1 MFIDGTLEFFTD
13 ADYAE
18 ASISKNQHFRW
29 AKFVLTDDKPNKN
42 NQRIPREEFDNL
54 IKTGVYAPFKVAR
67 GQINDGHEFA
77 EPIGVIAKLLQ
88 VEDKVIGLAAL
99 WPRERKDDVEYLE
112 ELHKSGNPLN
122 VSWEILYTD
131 SEIDDSGVE
140 NLKNVS
146 LVGATIVGLP
156 AYAGRTPVIAVASE
170 ANTKMEVDNMDDKEK
185 AALNEQ
191 DPEQGTQTESEQNQE
206 FIALSEYNALK
217 AEYDALKSEYE
228 SLKANLETLQSAYA
242 GEVRL
247 KTIRQKFASVGINKP
262 DSYFEENRERLLSL
276 SDDAIDFMLQ
286 EMVAGLTKESG
297 ASVNLPPVVQA
308 KQQLT
313 KEEILEFLRKQI
325 SK

>member
-54 IKTGVYAPFKVAR
+54 IKTGIYAPFKVAR

-77 EPIGVIAKLLQ
+77 EPVGVIAKLLQ

-99 WPRERKDDVEYLE
+99 WPRERKDDIEYLE
-112 ELHKSGNPLN
+112 ELYKSGNPLN
-122 VSWEILYTD
+122 VSWEILYTESD
-131 SEIDDSGVE
+131 FDDSGVE
-140 NLKNVS
+140 NLRNVS

-170 ANTKMEVDNMDDKEK
+170 LETNLEVTNMTEEK
-185 AALNEQ
+185 NEVLTVEDQ
-191 DPEQGTQTESEQNQE
+191 EQM
-206 FIALSEYNALK
+206 IALSEYNSLK
-217 AEYDALKSEYE
+217 AEYDALKAEYE
-228 SLKANLETLQSAYA
+228 TLKAKLEEVQSAYA
-242 GEVRL
+242 GELRL
-247 KTIRQKFASVGINKP
+247 KLIRQKFASVGINKP
-262 DSYFEENRERLLSL
+262 DTYFEENKDRLLAL

-286 EMVAGLTKESG
+286 EMVAGLAKESG
-297 ASVNLPPVVQA
+297 ASVHVPPVVQP

>member
-54 IKTGVYAPFKVAR
+54 IKTGIYAPFKVAR

-88 VEDKVIGLAAL
+88 VDDKVIGLAAL

-112 ELHKSGNPLN
+112 ELYKSGNPLN
-122 VSWEILYTD
+122 VSWEILYTESD
-131 SEIDDSGVE
+131 FDDSGVE

-170 ANTKMEVDNMDDKEK
+170 LETSVEVTDMTEEK
-185 AALNEQ
+185 NEVLS
-191 DPEQGTQTESEQNQE
+191 TENQE
-206 FIALSEYNALK
+206 QMIALSEYNALK
-217 AEYDALKSEYE
+217 AEYEALKAEYE
-228 SLKANLETLQSAYA
+228 ALKANLDAVQNAYA
-242 GEVRL
+242 GEIRL

-262 DSYFEENRERLLSL
+262 ESYFEENKERLLAL

-297 ASVNLPPVVQA
+297 ASVSVPPVVQP

-313 KEEILEFLRKQI
+313 KDDILEFLRKQI

>member
-1 MFIDGTLEFFTD
+1 MFINGTLEFFTD

-42 NQRIPREEFDNL
+42 NQRIPKEEFYNL
-54 IKTGVYAPFKVAR
+54 IRTGIYAPFKVAR
-67 GQINDGHEFA
+67 GQISDGHEFA

-88 VEDKVIGLAAL
+88 LDDKVIGLAAL

>member
-54 IKTGVYAPFKVAR
+54 IKTGIYAPFKVAR
-67 GQINDGHEFA
+67 GQISDGHEFA

-88 VEDKVIGLAAL
+88 LDDKVIGLAAL